1 MPYIGNTPADKF
13 LTLAKQSFST
23 SATTSYTLDSSI
35 SSTQDIALFINN
47 VRQSPVDAYTVSG
60 TALTLTS
67 ATAGTDEM
75 YCVYLGKTVGTVNPP
90 NDSVGLDQLSA
101 TGTPSSSNYLR
112 GDNSWAS
119 AGTTINNNADNRV
132 ITGSGTANTL
142 NGEADLTFDSGKL
155 LHIGTRAVPAAS
167 GTTQTYHTRYEGG
180 NNGVLDIG
188 RASGS
193 YYAWI
198 QNTDKSDLSVNYPLA
213 LNGNGGKVWMGTT
226 SQLDSD
232 STLQVKSNTN
242 GGEAITAQVHT
253 NGNSVINFNNA
264 SSNEAGFIT
273 VQANGSAVAYNTS
286 SDYRL
291 KENEVAISDGITRL
305 KTLKP
310 YKFNFKTKPD
320 VKVDGFFAHEVTAVP
335 EAITGEKDGEK
346 MQGIDQS
353 KLVPLLTAAL
363 QESITKIETL
373 ETKVTALENK

>member
-1 MPYIGNTPADKF
+1 
-13 LTLAKQSFST
+13 
-23 SATTSYTLDSSI
+23 
-35 SSTQDIALFINN
+35 
-47 VRQSPVDAYTVSG
+47 
-60 TALTLTS
+60 
-67 ATAGTDEM
+67 
-75 YCVYLGKTVGTVNPP
+75 
-90 NDSVGLDQLSA
+90 VGLDQLSA

-291 KENEVAISDGITRL
+291 KE
-305 KTLKP
+305 
-310 YKFNFKTKPD
+310 
-320 VKVDGFFAHEVTAVP
+320 
-335 EAITGEKDGEK
+335 
-346 MQGIDQS
+346 
-353 KLVPLLTAAL
+353 
-363 QESITKIETL
+363 
-373 ETKVTALENK
+373 